1 VAPAFLYTLTKGNK
15 MKQLILAVVIGLF
28 SINVADAQERKPI
41 FFERVTVGDVLTGT
55 GLYLKEVGCKTVAGT
70 KKIIKGTGDIITSPF
85 RSKINW
91 PKPRMFRYERGFW
104 TPPKLEEMPM
114 TPPEIDLGEPVE
126 SNKLIFPLHKDID
139 NQEFIT
145 LVNINF

>member
-1 VAPAFLYTLTKGNK
+1 

-41 FFERVTVGDVLTGT
+41 FFERVTVGDILTGT

-85 RSKINW
+85 RSKFNW

-104 TPPKLEEMPM
+104 TPPKLEEIPM

>member
-1 VAPAFLYTLTKGNK
+1 V
-15 MKQLILAVVIGLF
+15 KQLILAAVIGLF
-28 SINVADAQERKPI
+28 SINVADAEERKPV

-55 GLYLKEVGCKTVAGT
+55 GLYIKDVGCKTVAGT

-85 RSKINW
+85 RARLNW

-104 TPPKLEEMPM
+104 TPSRMEEVPM
-114 TPPEIDLGEPVE
+114 TPPEIDLGEPSK

-145 LVNINF
+145 LAKFTF

>member
-1 VAPAFLYTLTKGNK
+1 
-15 MKQLILAVVIGLF
+15 MKQLILAAVIGLF
-28 SINVADAQERKPI
+28 SINVADAEERKP
-41 FFERVTVGDVLTGT
+41 
-55 GLYLKEVGCKTVAGT
+55 GLYIKDVGCKTVAGT

-85 RSKINW
+85 RARLNW

-104 TPPKLEEMPM
+104 TPSRMEEVPM
-114 TPPEIDLGEPVE
+114 TPPEIDLGEPSK

-145 LVNINF
+145 LAKFTF

>member
-1 VAPAFLYTLTKGNK
+1 

-55 GLYLKEVGCKTVAGT
+55 GLYLEEVGCKTVAGT

-85 RSKINW
+85 RSKLNW

-104 TPPKLEEMPM
+104 TPPKLEEMPT

>member
-1 VAPAFLYTLTKGNK
+1 MAPAFLYTLTKGNK

-85 RSKINW
+85 RSKLNW

>member
-1 VAPAFLYTLTKGNK
+1 
-15 MKQLILAVVIGLF
+15 MKHLILAMMISLF
-28 SINVADAQERKPI
+28 SVSVADAQERKPV

-85 RSKINW
+85 RARFNW

-104 TPPKLEEMPM
+104 TPSKMEEVPM
-114 TPPEIDLGEPVE
+114 TPPEIDLGRPVE
-126 SNKLIFPLHKDID
+126 PKGLIYPLHKNID

-145 LVNINF
+145 LVEFNF

>member
-1 VAPAFLYTLTKGNK
+1 MKHFILVA
-15 MKQLILAVVIGLF
+15 MISLF

>member
-1 VAPAFLYTLTKGNK
+1 
-15 MKQLILAVVIGLF
+15 MKQLFLAVVIGLF

-85 RSKINW
+85 RARLNW

-104 TPPKLEEMPM
+104 TPPRLEEVPRSY
-114 TPPEIDLGEPVE
+114 PDIDLGEPVE
-126 SNKLIFPLHKDID
+126 PKQMIYPLHRDID

>member
-1 VAPAFLYTLTKGNK
+1 

-41 FFERVTVGDVLTGT
+41 FFERVTVSDVLTGT

-85 RSKINW
+85 KSKLNW

-104 TPPKLEEMPM
+104 TPPKLEEMPT

>member
-1 VAPAFLYTLTKGNK
+1 

>member
-1 VAPAFLYTLTKGNK
+1 
-15 MKQLILAVVIGLF
+15 MISLF

-85 RSKINW
+85 RSRLNW

-104 TPPKLEEMPM
+104 TPPKLEEMPT
-114 TPPEIDLGEPVE
+114 TPPDIDLGKPVE
-126 SNKLIFPLHKDID
+126 PPELIFPLHREID
-139 NQEFIT
+139 NQDFIALLEFK
-145 LVNINF
+145 F

>member
-1 VAPAFLYTLTKGNK
+1 

-28 SINVADAQERKPI
+28 SVNVADAQEREPI

-85 RSKINW
+85 RSKFNW

-104 TPPKLEEMPM
+104 TPPKLEEIPM

>member
-1 VAPAFLYTLTKGNK
+1 

-85 RSKINW
+85 RSKLNW

>member
-1 VAPAFLYTLTKGNK
+1 

-28 SINVADAQERKPI
+28 SVNVADAQEREPI

-85 RSKINW
+85 RSKFNW

>member
-1 VAPAFLYTLTKGNK
+1 

-85 RSKINW
+85 RSKFNW

-104 TPPKLEEMPM
+104 TPPKLEEIPM

>member
-1 VAPAFLYTLTKGNK
+1 
-15 MKQLILAVVIGLF
+15 MRHLILAIVISLF
-28 SINVADAQERKPI
+28 SINIADAQERKPI

-85 RSKINW
+85 RSRFNW

-104 TPPKLEEMPM
+104 TPPRLKEMPT

-126 SNKLIFPLHKDID
+126 SNKLIFPLHREID
-139 NQEFIT
+139 NQDFIT
-145 LVNINF
+145 LAEFSF

>member
-1 VAPAFLYTLTKGNK
+1 MKHFILVA
-15 MKQLILAVVIGLF
+15 MISLF

-85 RSKINW
+85 RSRLNW

-104 TPPKLEEMPM
+104 TPPKLEEMPT
-114 TPPEIDLGEPVE
+114 TPPDIDLGKPVE
-126 SNKLIFPLHKDID
+126 SPELIFPLHREID
-139 NQEFIT
+139 NQDFIALLEFK
-145 LVNINF
+145 F

>member
-1 VAPAFLYTLTKGNK
+1 MKHFILVA
-15 MKQLILAVVIGLF
+15 MISLF

-55 GLYLKEVGCKTVAGT
+55 GLYLKEVSCKTVAGT
-70 KKIIKGTGDIITSPF
+70 KKIIKGTGEIITSPF
-85 RSKINW
+85 RSRFNW

-114 TPPEIDLGEPVE
+114 TPPDIDLGEPVE
-126 SNKLIFPLHKDID
+126 PKQMIYPLHRDID

>member
-1 VAPAFLYTLTKGNK
+1 

-28 SINVADAQERKPI
+28 SIDVADAQERKPI

-85 RSKINW
+85 RSKLNW

-114 TPPEIDLGEPVE
+114 TPPEIDLGRPLE
-126 SNKLIFPLHKDID
+126 SNELIFPLHKDID

>member
-1 VAPAFLYTLTKGNK
+1 

-104 TPPKLEEMPM
+104 TPPKLEEIPM

>member
-1 VAPAFLYTLTKGNK
+1 MKHFILVA
-15 MKQLILAVVIGLF
+15 VISLF

-85 RSKINW
+85 RSKLNW

-114 TPPEIDLGEPVE
+114 TPPEIDLGRPLE
-126 SNKLIFPLHKDID
+126 SN
-139 NQEFIT
+139 
-145 LVNINF
+145 

>member
-1 VAPAFLYTLTKGNK
+1 
-15 MKQLILAVVIGLF
+15 MKQLILAVVIGLL
-28 SINVADAQERKPI
+28 SINVADAQERKPV
-41 FFERVTVGDVLTGT
+41 FFERVTVSDVLTGT

-85 RSKINW
+85 RSKLNW

>member
-1 VAPAFLYTLTKGNK
+1 MKHFILVA
-15 MKQLILAVVIGLF
+15 VISLF

-85 RSKINW
+85 RSRLNW

-104 TPPKLEEMPM
+104 TPPKLEEIPT
-114 TPPEIDLGEPVE
+114 TPPDIDLGKPVE
-126 SNKLIFPLHKDID
+126 PPELIFPLHREID
-139 NQEFIT
+139 NQDFIALLEFK
-145 LVNINF
+145 F

>member
-1 VAPAFLYTLTKGNK
+1 

-85 RSKINW
+85 RSKLNW

-104 TPPKLEEMPM
+104 TPPKLEEIPM

>member
-1 VAPAFLYTLTKGNK
+1 MKHFILVA
-15 MKQLILAVVIGLF
+15 MISLF

-85 RSKINW
+85 RSRLNW

-104 TPPKLEEMPM
+104 TPPKLEEMPT
-114 TPPEIDLGEPVE
+114 TPPDIDLGKPVE
-126 SNKLIFPLHKDID
+126 PPELIFPLHREID
-139 NQEFIT
+139 NQDFIALLEFK
-145 LVNINF
+145 F

>member
-1 VAPAFLYTLTKGNK
+1 

-85 RSKINW
+85 RSKFNW